1 VDLIPVSSFRV
12 GGCTGCNACFHS
24 HNHQCVQ
31 QDDMTGQLY
40 RRLGEADIL
49 VLATPL
55 YFYGP
60 SAQLK
65 LVIDRLHNPI
75 RDSFRVKKLALV
87 AVAGNTDPAI
97 FHPLVEMYHTT
108 RNYFRLEDGGVLTV
122 PGVRTREQLMG
133 HPALEDAFCLGK
145 GL

>member
-1 VDLIPVSSFRV
+1 VDLIPVASFRV
-12 GGCTGCNACFHS
+12 GGCTGCNACFYS
-24 HNHQCVQ
+24 PDHQCVQ
-31 QDDMTGQLY
+31 QDDMTSQLY
-40 RRLGEADIL
+40 RRLEQADIL
-49 VLATPL
+49 VIATPL

-75 RDSFRVKKLALV
+75 RDSFWVKKLALV
-87 AVAGNTDPAI
+87 SVAGNTDPAI

-122 PGVRTREQLMG
+122 PGVRNRDHLIG
-133 HPALEDAFCLGK
+133 HPALAEAYDLGK
-145 GL
+145 RL